1 LIFAAWLVVANPQM
15 QQLYKTHKARQTAD
29 NISRQRIIEAV
40 GILQQTQ

>member
-1 LIFAAWLVVANPQM
+1 ML
-15 QQLYKTHKARQTAD
+15 QLYKTHKARQTAD